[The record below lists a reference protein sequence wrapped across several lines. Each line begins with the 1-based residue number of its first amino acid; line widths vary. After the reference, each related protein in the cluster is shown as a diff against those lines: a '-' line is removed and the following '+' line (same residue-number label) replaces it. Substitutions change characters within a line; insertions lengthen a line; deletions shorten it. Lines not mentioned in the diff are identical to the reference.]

1 MNSPYAS
8 DALDALMAAQTSVG
22 LVLGSAVW
30 TRRMRP
36 RASAWILF
44 CAIALAV
51 AVPIEPDFLRG
62 IGIMVGFVHGKR
74 VLKLAAALATLA
86 ALLTRQR
93 RFAIAAVLGEALL
106 WPITDYIQECDGE
119 LAAAHLALFG
129 LLIGLYRRTPTSAGM
144 PEEVHG
150 DEARTSTESPS
161 LLRHDVAA
169 FALGTIAG
177 TIVCWVVLHGRTN
190 SGDEWAD
197 TFQAALFAKFRAYG
211 TIPHCSEA
219 FRSFWVLQYMGRS
232 FAQYPP
238 GWPFFMAPFV
248 ALGVPWLA
256 GPASLGLL
264 AAGSGRLGR
273 RAVAGFSPGTAPPSI
288 AHVRAGGW
296 FTVIA
301 ILLSSTI
308 LINGGSRYP
317 HIFVAA
323 MFAWSIEALCVL
335 STAETSPRDQRIWGA
350 VLGAGAALML
360 AARPPDGAALGIGL
374 FVYFVYAVVRRRI
387 GWQGLAAAAAVAVV
401 IGGVTLVVLRLQVGQ
416 WFQMGYSLA
425 ETIYPWNKAT
435 WSVPKANEYRTALP
449 IGTGS
454 YCWWPCSPA
463 VGLAGIAALRGRARR
478 LGFIF
483 FFSVIPVLVF
493 YWLLEL
499 GRGYDFGYGPR
510 YQLVAVVPMAVG
522 TGAVLSD
529 LWTRARARVSADS
542 AFALGG
548 PAALALAAVVL
559 GVVRIAPLVYPYT
572 YADVHD
578 HNRLHVAIDDADLHD
593 AIVFGGIGFNK
604 TDPMDLTENLPLD
617 LYPDQDVLIA
627 IDRDP
632 EEVRCV
638 RERYRRR
645 TFYRAIPSEP
655 VRIVRY

>member
-1 MNSPYAS
+1 MPAGGFVFADCRIAASPS
-8 DALDALMAAQTSVG
+8 PCRSN
-22 LVLGSAVW
+22 
-30 TRRMRP
+30 
-36 RASAWILF
+36 
-44 CAIALAV
+44 
-51 AVPIEPDFLRG
+51 PIFLLG
-62 IGIMVGFVHGKR
+62 IGFTIDPDHGKR
-74 VLKLAAALATLA
+74 VLKLAAALATLS

-93 RFAIAAVLGEALL
+93 RFAIVAVLGEALL
-106 WPITDYIQECDGE
+106 WPITNYIKECDWE

-129 LLIGLYRRTPTSAGM
+129 LLIGLYRQTPPPAEVPEGDARASAEG
-144 PEEVHG
+144 
-150 DEARTSTESPS
+150 PS
-161 LLRHDVAA
+161 WRVDDVVA
-169 FALGTIAG
+169 FVLGTIAG

-211 TIPHCSEA
+211 AIPHCSEA

-238 GWPFFMAPFV
+238 GWPYFMAPFV
-248 ALGVPWLA
+248 AFGVPWLA

-264 AAGSGRLGR
+264 AAGIGRLGR
-273 RAVAGFSPGTAPPSI
+273 RAVAGSSPSTPSPSV
-288 AHVRAGGW
+288 ACVRAGGW
-296 FTVIA
+296 FAVAA
-301 ILLSSTI
+301 ILLSSTL

-317 HIFVAA
+317 HVFVAA
-323 MFAWSIEALCVL
+323 MFAWSIEALCIL
-335 STAETSPRDQRIWGA
+335 ATAGTAPREQRIWGA
-350 VLGAGAALML
+350 VLGAGATLML

-374 FVYFVYAVVRRRI
+374 FLYFVYAVVRRRV
-387 GWQGLAAAAAVAVV
+387 GWQGVAAAAAVAVV
-401 IGGVTLVVLRLQVGQ
+401 LGGLTLIILRLQVGR
-416 WFQMGYSLA
+416 WFEMGYSIA

-435 WSVPKANEYRTALP
+435 WSVPKPNEYRTALP

-463 VGLAGIAALRGRARR
+463 VGLAGLAGLRGRSRR

-483 FFSVIPVLVF
+483 FFSIVPVLVF
-493 YWLLEL
+493 YWLLEI

-522 TGAVLSD
+522 TGVVLAD
-529 LWTRARARVSADS
+529 LWARARARTADDS

-572 YADVHD
+572 YADVHE
-578 HNRLHVAIDDADLHD
+578 HNRLHDAIDDASLHD
-593 AIVFGGIGFNK
+593 AVVFGGVGLNK
-604 TDPMDLTENLPLD
+604 TDPMDLTENLPLE
-617 LYPDQDVLIA
+617 LYRNQDVLIA

-632 EEVRCV
+632 DEIRCV
-638 RERYRRR
+638 RERYRGR
-645 TFYRAIPSEP
+645 TFYRAIPGDP